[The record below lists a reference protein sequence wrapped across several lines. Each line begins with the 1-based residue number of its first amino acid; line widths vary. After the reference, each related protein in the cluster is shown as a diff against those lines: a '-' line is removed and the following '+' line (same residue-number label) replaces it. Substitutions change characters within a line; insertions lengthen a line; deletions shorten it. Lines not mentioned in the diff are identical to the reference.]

1 MRIRNGCLDYLEY
14 YSCSYRM
21 VQHIF
26 GKCKNKLT
34 EGNSIEE
41 HILDTSAEKQLSL
54 AATHISFNTGVEKHE
69 QQ

>member
-41 HILDTSAEKQLSL
+41 HILDTSAEKQLS
-54 AATHISFNTGVEKHE
+54 
-69 QQ
+69 

>member
-1 MRIRNGCLDYLEY
+1 LGVKIIW
-14 YSCSYRM
+14 SITATCSYRM

-54 AATHISFNTGVEKHE
+54 AATHISLTQVLKK
-69 QQ
+69 